1 MADQSQSQDSQEASL
16 PDLSAKPDDYAD
28 PVQEALDWVAS
39 QKEEGATDVSESEDG
54 GGEPS
59 AEPKEKALKPQEE
72 KPSPPK
78 KDDKPKDSALA
89 NFHRRQQEFEAQRQ
103 AFAAERREH
112 ESAVK
117 ALKNA
122 KTDRIAALEAMGY
135 TDVKSFLEGLAED
148 GGRMTPERQQL
159 QELKA
164 WKESQEKAAEDAKKN
179 QEAELEQTR
188 LQQKLDAIRTEV
200 QSKLKSDYATRLV
213 NISGAD
219 QQILQEMDRM
229 ASETGEMPDIEDAV
243 EVVEGRFRENLKAL
257 SDNPEI
263 RKYFQEVL
271 KSSPSAPL
279 PSKSKGKI
287 STIGSEVRNP
297 GLAPSEEY
305 VPSEDGE
312 KEMQEAL
319 AFLSKRRGRR

>member
-1 MADQSQSQDSQEASL
+1 
-16 PDLSAKPDDYAD
+16 
-28 PVQEALDWVAS
+28 LDWVKS
-39 QKEEGATDVSESEDG
+39 QKGDESEDVAESKDG

-59 AEPKEKALKPQEE
+59 TEPKEGTNQAPQEE

-112 ESAVK
+112 ESALK

-135 TDVKSFLEGLAED
+135 SDVKSFLEGLAED

-159 QELKA
+159 QELRQ
-164 WKESQEKAAEDAKKN
+164 WKESQEKAAEEAKAA
-179 QEAELEQTR
+179 QEKEIEQTR
-188 LQQKLDAIRTEV
+188 LQQKLDAIRSEV
-200 QSKLKSDYATRLV
+200 QSKLKSDYASRLV

-229 ASETGEMPDIEDAV
+229 ASETGEMPEIEEAV
-243 EVVEGRFRENLKAL
+243 EAVESRFRENLKSL
-257 SDNPEI
+257 SENPEI

-279 PSKSKGKI
+279 PSKTKGKI

-297 GLAPSEEY
+297 GLAPTEEY

-312 KEMQEAL
+312 KELQEAL
-319 AFLSKRRGRR
+319 AFLNKRKGRR